1 MDNIDLENQLARQ
14 WGPHPQRVW
23 ISIAMWNSTSFASA
37 DAGAACR
44 EGGEEVKNAA
54 MGRCCTW
61 VSCSQCFMTT
71 PWVGLQ
77 WCWMSLTSDP
87 QAQVLLCSFLC
98 CLFGW
103 AHCSNIYDGK
113 PVEKCAL
120 DKRKLMSLCLAD
132 FDVHGSHSP
141 WLPFLCILTGL
152 HRCLV
157 TPSPSLQPALQAE
170 ARERFLI
177 PGEPGYFR
185 SHSKDLG

>member
-1 MDNIDLENQLARQ
+1 
-14 WGPHPQRVW
+14 
-23 ISIAMWNSTSFASA
+23 MWNSTSFASA

-44 EGGEEVKNAA
+44 EGGEEAKDAA
-54 MGRCCTW
+54 LGRCCTW
-61 VSCSQCFMTT
+61 VPVHSASRQHHGWDSSDAGCLLKVTLKPKCCF
-71 PWVGLQ
+71 
-77 WCWMSLTSDP
+77 
-87 QAQVLLCSFLC
+87 ALC

-113 PVEKCAL
+113 PVDKCAP
-120 DKRKLMSLCLAD
+120 DERKLMSLCLAD

-152 HRCLV
+152 PSCLV